1 MPPKINGCPVSHIA
15 TKATTMF
22 CKLDPS
28 ARICKVG
35 PPSPVLDD
43 YIGDLESESETE
55 SERNQSPQSL
65 KSEADLK
72 KEKIEINKLKLW
84 MTLLRKE
91 EELRKDL
98 TQKVLRL
105 SRSMKSLQITKKI
118 PTPVRTKKVR
128 RYSILYDVKKIPT
141 PVPRIVITP
150 PPPRPPVSFQPED
163 FEAII
168 SAIPKDGV
176 YSCTRANPPPPATP
190 PKKPWKAK
198 AMAQRP
204 WVSHPPV
211 PAPFHLEVTQP
222 HRQPQVRK
230 THHHHHHYYGGEE
243 EDEVADREQDSMEWD
258 ESADYLCQHHIDVL
272 YGENTSGPIDD
283 FSPGVEFV
291 PDADHCYSSDYGFGI
306 IGSDHQYASDQQ
318 DFDLDLYSYDEED
331 QVEGQM
337 PENWPASDYE
347 WEHADLEHDTDGEA
361 TDLNY
366 DPCGAA
372 ADLYYDPD
380 EETADFDCDPGGAAA
395 DLDYD
400 PDEETADLDYDPGG
414 AAADL
419 DYDPDEETADLDY
432 DPGGAAADLDHEP
445 DGEAS
450 DLDYDPS
457 CDDHIFIDYDPDYEP
472 F

>member
-72 KEKIEINKLKLW
+72 KEKIEINKLKLRT
-84 MTLLRKE
+84 TLLRKE

-105 SRSMKSLQITKKI
+105 SRSMKSLQ
-118 PTPVRTKKVR
+118 RTKKVR

-176 YSCTRANPPPPATP
+176 YSCTRVNPPPPPTP
-190 PKKPWKAK
+190 PRKPWKAS
-198 AMAQRP
+198 ASVQRP
-204 WVSHPPV
+204 WVSHLPTPS
-211 PAPFHLEVTQP
+211 PFHLEVTQR
-222 HRQPQVRK
+222 HHQPQVRK
-230 THHHHHHYYGGEE
+230 IHLHHGGEE
-243 EDEVADREQDSMEWD
+243 EDEVADRNQDSMEWD
-258 ESADYLCQHHIDVL
+258 DSADYLCQHHFDVL
-272 YGENTSGPIDD
+272 YGERLLLALSMN
-283 FSPGVEFV
+283 SP
-291 PDADHCYSSDYGFGI
+291 
-306 IGSDHQYASDQQ
+306 
-318 DFDLDLYSYDEED
+318 
-331 QVEGQM
+331 
-337 PENWPASDYE
+337 PASSSCQR
-347 WEHADLEHDTDGEA
+347 LITA
-361 TDLNY
+361 T
-366 DPCGAA
+366 P
-372 ADLYYDPD
+372 P
-380 EETADFDCDPGGAAA
+380 TM
-395 DLDYD
+395 
-400 PDEETADLDYDPGG
+400 
-414 AAADL
+414 
-419 DYDPDEETADLDY
+419 
-432 DPGGAAADLDHEP
+432 
-445 DGEAS
+445 AS
-450 DLDYDPS
+450 ASSVLTTSIPRTTRTS
-457 CDDHIFIDYDPDYEP
+457 TLMSTVAKKKTRRKS
-472 F
+472 